1 VFTLSEWE
9 AQKQVIDKLSAF
21 RDGQSKYTPE
31 GKPWCLVYSAEEL
44 LRFAPTFLSLS
55 FRKVMQEKLLQEH
68 SAT

>member
-1 VFTLSEWE
+1 MSEWE
-9 AQKQVIDKLSAF
+9 AQVKVLETLNVF